1 MFTTCDQSRDLTLTI
16 IDDPFLERDE
26 NVVITLINV
35 TLTRVINGSSDILN
49 LSEGER
55 SRLVLSTAETTV
67 TILDDDG
74 KLSLILFTL
83 TITSHSGIP

>member
-16 IDDPFLERDE
+16 IDDPFLESDE
-26 NVVITLINV
+26 SVAITLINV

-55 SRLVLSTAETTV
+55 SRLVLSMAETTV

-83 TITSHSGIP
+83 AITTHSGIP

>member
-16 IDDPFLERDE
+16 IDVPFLESDE

-55 SRLVLSTAETTV
+55 SRLVLSMAETTV

-83 TITSHSGIP
+83 AITSHSGIP